1 MKVIV
6 KQRKADKDTLEKHEY
21 TKENVKKVQVYKS
34 LNSEYFVKL
43 TFDDTELSTLHLSLE
58 FFDFEIIE

>member
-43 TFDDTELSTLHLSLE
+43 TFDDTELSTLHFALE